1 MDYVSI
7 SSISFLFIAWCIC
20 TCALNCIPL
29 RNKPQNNTHE
39 YSDFPQM
46 LTPPQY
52 EITDTSNT
60 NTINTNTNDP
70 PPPPY
75 KLESDIHTI

>member
-29 RNKPQNNTHE
+29 RKPQNNTPE
-39 YSDFPQM
+39 CSVFPQM
-46 LTPPQY
+46 QPPQY
-52 EITDTSNT
+52 ETNNTNSNT
-60 NTINTNTNDP
+60 Q
-70 PPPPY
+70 PPPY
-75 KLESDIHTI
+75 KLESNDISYV